1 MLSHLDRVLF
11 PDRCEV
17 IEIIPSQR
25 YVYPIFKNGSSS
37 LRIAARKNNWRIKI
51 NEQITQ
57 LTEIDVVVRHP
68 LERFISGINT
78 DVQMTSRD
86 NPTLDPATILWFAK
100 NYLFLNRHYCPQL
113 YWILHLST
121 YTKSN
126 ARLNFIGMDGIE
138 SITSLHIPPND
149 IDPVTLEI
157 REQLLNLKNNEMYL
171 RIDEI
176 IFDCIGQSLT
186 VEQLIQ
192 NIKKFDIDA
201 YNYVIGYSQKILN
214 PTYVLS

>member
-1 MLSHLDRVLF
+1 
-11 PDRCEV
+11 
-17 IEIIPSQR
+17 
-25 YVYPIFKNGSSS
+25 
-37 LRIAARKNNWRIKI
+37 
-51 NEQITQ
+51 
-57 LTEIDVVVRHP
+57 
-68 LERFISGINT
+68 
-78 DVQMTSRD
+78 
-86 NPTLDPATILWFAK
+86 
-100 NYLFLNRHYCPQL
+100 
-113 YWILHLST
+113 
-121 YTKSN
+121 
-126 ARLNFIGMDGIE
+126 MDSIE
-138 SITSLHIPPND
+138 SITSLHIPPKD

>member
-17 IEIIPSQR
+17 IEVVRSQR
-25 YVYPIFKNGSSS
+25 YVYSIFKNGSSS

-51 NEQITQ
+51 NEQIAQ
-57 LTEIDVVVRHP
+57 LNEIDVVIRRP
-68 LERFISGINT
+68 LERFVSGINSY
-78 DVQMTSRD
+78 VQMTKRD
-86 NPTLDPATILWFAK
+86 NPTLDTATILWFAK

-113 YWILHLST
+113 HWLLHLST
-121 YTKSN
+121 YTNSD
-126 ARLNFIGMDGIE
+126 ARLNFIGMDSIE
-138 SITSLHIPPND
+138 SITSLHVPPNGV
-149 IDPVTLEI
+149 DPVTLEI

-176 IFDCIGQSLT
+176 IFNCIGKSLT
-186 VEQLIQ
+186 FEQLIQ
-192 NIKKFDIDA
+192 HIKTVDFDA
-201 YNYVIGYSQKILN
+201 YNYIIGHSQKILN